1 MPTGRARWTVIG
13 TGVVLTGVVLYYFN
27 PVECRWLPPCL
38 FHKLTGLYCPG
49 CGSTRAV
56 HALLHGDVATAA
68 RFNILA
74 VCGLPALGMMVFWRW
89 AAIHPAVGWTAL
101 TIAILFGI
109 LRNIPLE
116 SLQVLRP

>member
-1 MPTGRARWTVIG
+1 LIL
-13 TGVVLTGVVLYYFN
+13 GVVLVAGVVLFLVN
-27 PVECRWLPPCL
+27 PVQCWWLPSCA

-49 CGSTRAV
+49 CGSTRAI
-56 HALLHGDVATAA
+56 HALLHGDVASAA

-74 VCGLPALGMMVFWRW
+74 VCGLPALGLIVLWRR
-89 AAIHPAVGWTAL
+89 AAIHPVVGWTAL
-101 TIAILFGI
+101 GVAVLFGI